1 MKPERV
7 PHTGVYIFLGLWTG
21 CVAASGYVW
30 SAEVACR
37 IVSASMVAFGC
48 GRAVLPGGVVPRV
61 RSRLFDVAT
70 YALLAGAL
78 WYLANWAHT
87 PTVASGR
94 SPSGALAG
102 RGKGRRAPGPQ
113 FLARERSAWRGSILG
128 WRVTSLW
135 MPHRLRKKG
144 SPI

>member
-48 GRAVLPGGVVPRV
+48 GRAVLP
-61 RSRLFDVAT
+61 
-70 YALLAGAL
+70 
-78 WYLANWAHT
+78 
-87 PTVASGR
+87 
-94 SPSGALAG
+94 
-102 RGKGRRAPGPQ
+102 
-113 FLARERSAWRGSILG
+113 
-128 WRVTSLW
+128 
-135 MPHRLRKKG
+135 
-144 SPI
+144 

>member
-78 WYLANWAHT
+78 WYWANWAHT
-87 PTVASGR
+87 PTVA
-94 SPSGALAG
+94 
-102 RGKGRRAPGPQ
+102 
-113 FLARERSAWRGSILG
+113 
-128 WRVTSLW
+128 
-135 MPHRLRKKG
+135 
-144 SPI
+144 